1 MLIHILSTGFVL
13 VRVQFVKRRMEKERA
28 RTMKDTLHQPVNVK
42 RRYAELFGKPGNL
55 LEILSKQKLLRKS
68 FLFAGTSICDTE
80 NTVNVVK

>member
-42 RRYAELFGKPGNL
+42 RRYAELFGKTW
-55 LEILSKQKLLRKS
+55 KS
-68 FLFAGTSICDTE
+68 FRDSE
-80 NTVNVVK
+80 